1 MWGFNL
7 LPHWYSPRHKQ
18 YIQCSLC
25 LPSLSLLQKLVL
37 AFPPTIQMS
46 KGKPFCDCEYCEF
59 LWIKQLDRRWSFHSY
74 YYFVVH
80 RQYVVKLKTEILDLS
95 CFVTLIEK
103 IHPFLLSLKCTA
115 LYTMSQCADLHEN
128 VRHIFL
134 LILKLYSLQQYPLI
148 LLIVHRFPV
157 EEFVIR

>member
-46 KGKPFCDCEYCEF
+46 KGKPFCDCNTMN
-59 LWIKQLDRRWSFHSY
+59 SFGSNSLTGLFIHTSLY
-74 YYFVVH
+74 SDS
-80 RQYVVKLKTEILDLS
+80 QIEKGILDLS
-95 CFVTLIEK
+95 CSSTYVYTSLGTNSSMFANCSVFCDVL
-103 IHPFLLSLKCTA
+103 HVRSSVLGQNVMFGSVRRPVLLN
-115 LYTMSQCADLHEN
+115 M
-128 VRHIFL
+128 
-134 LILKLYSLQQYPLI
+134 
-148 LLIVHRFPV
+148 
-157 EEFVIR
+157 

>member
-46 KGKPFCDCEYCEF
+46 KGKPFCDCNTMN
-59 LWIKQLDRRWSFHSY
+59 SFGSNSLTGGGLFIHTPLCTSIVCSQIEKRN
-74 YYFVVH
+74 FGPV
-80 RQYVVKLKTEILDLS
+80 LFCCTP
-95 CFVTLIEK
+95 IEK

-115 LYTMSQCADLHEN
+115 LCADLHEN

-134 LILKLYSLQQYPLI
+134 LILKLYSL
-148 LLIVHRFPV
+148 
-157 EEFVIR
+157 

>member
-1 MWGFNL
+1 MDSILILMDMWGFNL

-46 KGKPFCDCEYCEF
+46 KGKPFCDCNTMN
-59 LWIKQLDRRWSFHSY
+59 SFGSNSLTGGGLFIHTPLCTSI
-74 YYFVVH
+74 VCS
-80 RQYVVKLKTEILDLS
+80 Q
-95 CFVTLIEK
+95 IEK
-103 IHPFLLSLKCTA
+103 RNFGPVLLCYSDWKNPPPC
-115 LYTMSQCADLHEN
+115 YHSSVQPYIQCADLHEN

-134 LILKLYSLQQYPLI
+134 LILKLYPL
-148 LLIVHRFPV
+148 
-157 EEFVIR
+157 